1 MKKIGSTGY
10 RFRIVVCIGLAVLM
24 GATVVPASEN
34 MAGPAGDFR
43 SWTHTKS
50 MIIVDRSNGLYGIHN
65 IYANNIALP
74 IMKAGGSYKD
84 GAEFACSFHELE
96 TKDGGTT
103 QGKKIKVGFM
113 RKDGKA
119 TKTDGWIYS
128 ALGPD
133 GMPKEIDPVKAC
145 FECHKKA
152 KDTDYVFS
160 KYID

>member
-1 MKKIGSTGY
+1 MKKFRSAGY
-10 RFRIVVCIGLAVLM
+10 AIRMIVCIGLAVLL

-34 MAGPAGDFR
+34 VAGPAGDFR

-50 MIIVDRSNGLYGIHN
+50 MVIVDRSNGLYGIHN
-65 IYANNIALP
+65 IYANNLALP
-74 IMKAGGSYKD
+74 ILKAGGSYKD

-113 RKDGKA
+113 KKDGKA
-119 TKTDGWIYS
+119 VKTDGWIYS

-160 KYID
+160 KYIE